1 MGDGRPAGAEDRRA
15 RRGNGTG
22 DEVPGTHNGV
32 PPRTFNFSHLLLTSC
47 LGAGT
52 YGTVLAGSLPHHG
65 EGLPEEVVLKVP
77 RQIGRWGESHLV
89 NELRAIAAM
98 HRSRNIVR
106 LHGVVYVPLWWL
118 AQRAREGRREA
129 KKRGRSGRGCTG
141 HERGGTRC
149 ISWECLNSTDI
160 RNVMAGKNVSG
171 KAQTVTQRGAVL
183 AMVLERLPPGR
194 VLSLER
200 ALRSDSSGL
209 DGYMKRPGVDPI
221 MLRDLQMAYFQTKVE
236 KARRDS
242 GLTVPQRRVVSKQS
256 TAAWDLLIGLARGYE
271 RMHEAMVVHRDLVL
285 SGKNVLLKSDKAG
298 ITSVLMDFSAARKC
312 PAGSGGARTRRAEP
326 AARAPRD

>member
-1 MGDGRPAGAEDRRA
+1 MGDGRGVGAEDRRA
-15 RRGNGTG
+15 RRGNGT

-32 PPRTFNFSHLLLTSC
+32 PPRTFNFSQLLLTSC

-52 YGTVLAGSLPHHG
+52 YGTVLAGSLPHRG
-65 EGLPEEVVLKVP
+65 EGLPEQMVLKVP
-77 RQIGRWGESHLV
+77 KQIGRWGERHIS

-106 LHGVVYVPLWWL
+106 LHGIVYVPLSWL
-118 AQRAREGRREA
+118 AQKAIEGRREA
-129 KKRGRSGRGCTG
+129 KNRGRSGAGCTG
-141 HERGGTRC
+141 RERGGTRC
-149 ISWECLNSTDI
+149 LSWECLNHTDI
-160 RNVMAGKNVSG
+160 RDVMAGKNVSDA
-171 KAQTVTQRGAVL
+171 AQTVTQRGAVL

-194 VLSLER
+194 ILSLER
-200 ALRSDSSGL
+200 ALRSDSHRL
-209 DGYMKRPGVDPI
+209 DEYSKRPGVDPI
-221 MLRDLQMAYFQTKVE
+221 RLREWQMALFQTKVE
-236 KARRDS
+236 KARRDA

-312 PAGSGGARTRRAEP
+312 PVGSGGARTRRAEP